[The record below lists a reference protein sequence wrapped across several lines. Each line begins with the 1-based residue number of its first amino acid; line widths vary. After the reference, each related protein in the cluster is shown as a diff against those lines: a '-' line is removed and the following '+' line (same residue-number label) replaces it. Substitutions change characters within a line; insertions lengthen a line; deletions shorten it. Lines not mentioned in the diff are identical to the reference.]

1 MSKLNDLIK
10 QYCPDG
16 VEYKRLKEISF
27 MERGT
32 SVTKKQITEGTIPVI
47 SGGKEPAYY
56 CDTYNRERETITV
69 AGSGAGAGY
78 VQYWSVPIFVCDA
91 FSIKGKD
98 YVLTKY
104 IYYCLSS
111 LQQKIYAT
119 KKGGGVPHVHISSIE
134 NFEIPVPT
142 IEIQKEIIAMLDS
155 FTNLTAELTAEL
167 TARRAQY
174 EYYRDKL
181 LTFDDE
187 TAIVKRIKDMLDQT
201 CGGPENVEYKQL
213 SEIFDFRNGYTPS
226 KSNPKFWENGIIP
239 WFRLEDIRENG
250 RILNDAIQHV
260 ASEAAKGDIFPAE
273 SFIVSTSATIGEHAL
288 ITVPF
293 LANQRF
299 TCLTCKAEWKSKLD
313 LKYVYY
319 ALFNLDKWCKDNI
332 RVGNFASVD
341 MGGFAKWRLP
351 VPPRAVQE
359 EISRILDKFNT
370 LTTDIS
376 TGLPAEISL
385 RQKQYEHYRDRLL
398 NFNGGGYDMSNELCF
413 IKNRKLGD
421 IAKIVRGASP
431 RPIQKFITTEDAGVN
446 WIKIGDIMPGEKY
459 VKKTE
464 EKITVEG
471 ASKSRRVHP
480 GDFILSNSMSFG
492 RPYIMKIDGCI
503 HDGWLSISSFEKH
516 VTSDYLYHLLMSS
529 KLQAEMRKRASF
541 GGAVQNLNSDIV
553 KNLEVAIPPI
563 EEQKRITAIL
573 DKFESLCNGL
583 SEGLPAEI
591 EARKKQYEYYRDKL
605 LDFKEKK
612 A

>member
-1 MSKLNDLIK
+1 
-10 QYCPDG
+10 
-16 VEYKRLKEISF
+16 
-27 MERGT
+27 
-32 SVTKKQITEGTIPVI
+32 
-47 SGGKEPAYY
+47 
-56 CDTYNRERETITV
+56 
-69 AGSGAGAGY
+69 
-78 VQYWSVPIFVCDA
+78 
-91 FSIKGKD
+91 
-98 YVLTKY
+98 
-104 IYYCLSS
+104 
-111 LQQKIYAT
+111 
-119 KKGGGVPHVHISSIE
+119 
-134 NFEIPVPT
+134 
-142 IEIQKEIIAMLDS
+142 
-155 FTNLTAELTAEL
+155 
-167 TARRAQY
+167 
-174 EYYRDKL
+174 
-181 LTFDDE
+181 
-187 TAIVKRIKDMLDQT
+187 
-201 CGGPENVEYKQL
+201 
-213 SEIFDFRNGYTPS
+213 
-226 KSNPKFWENGIIP
+226 
-239 WFRLEDIRENG
+239 
-250 RILNDAIQHV
+250 
-260 ASEAAKGDIFPAE
+260 
-273 SFIVSTSATIGEHAL
+273 
-288 ITVPF
+288 
-293 LANQRF
+293 
-299 TCLTCKAEWKSKLD
+299 
-313 LKYVYY
+313 
-319 ALFNLDKWCKDNI
+319 
-332 RVGNFASVD
+332 
-341 MGGFAKWRLP
+341 
-351 VPPRAVQE
+351 
-359 EISRILDKFNT
+359 
-370 LTTDIS
+370 
-376 TGLPAEISL
+376 
-385 RQKQYEHYRDRLL
+385 
-398 NFNGGGYDMSNELCF
+398 MSNELCF